1 MCAIVQVVIQT
12 NKIEIEVFNLMLLE
26 IKLNQVL
33 VISLL
38 EISQRVVWV
47 KKMEYKHK
55 LMLLWI
61 KSEAENSNKYYF
73 CLWPMLQQ

>member
-38 EISQRVVWV
+38 EISHRVVWV

-55 LMLLWI
+55 LMLL
-61 KSEAENSNKYYF
+61 
-73 CLWPMLQQ
+73 

>member
-38 EISQRVVWV
+38 EISQRVVWM

-55 LMLLWI
+55 LMLL
-61 KSEAENSNKYYF
+61 
-73 CLWPMLQQ
+73 